1 MYITLEELRQIKHLL
16 PSWSIK
22 RIADELNI
30 DEQAVRNYFGAN
42 HLENSGNHLQAGPN
56 GGIVQIENLEI
67 LNLAKKILDEENIAH
82 SNW

>member
-16 PSWSIK
+16 PSGSIK

-82 SNW
+82 SN